1 MSNLIRVGSLVWFD
15 ANVGYLLPGK
25 VLSIAGKDVR
35 VQHELTGD
43 LHTVRGN
50 GIIPRQ
56 EVGVHGMD
64 DMIKM
69 DDLHVGSILYNIR
82 ERYRQDQIYTYI
94 GSILLAVNPYMQY
107 RIYGPDAVKRY
118 SRVSTASEP
127 PHIYAIANAAFQS
140 LLRTDHK
147 QAIVISGESGAGKTE
162 SARLLIEFLAAN
174 QADGSLVI
182 NQIVEATP
190 LLESFGNA
198 KTVKND
204 NSSRFGKYFEIYYDS
219 FGKICGG
226 RISEYLLERSR
237 IVGQAPGERNY
248 HIFYE
253 MMSGLT
259 DQQKQKF
266 GLTTVEEFAY
276 LNQGNATVIPHREED
291 AYFHQVLKAMDIL
304 GISGSEKEAIFKVLS
319 IVLHLGNVNFG
330 KTEASG
336 QEAAVI
342 LRQAQ
347 VTSVSQLLGVEMQ
360 QLDVSLTQKETTA
373 GGSPVRSPRT
383 RYQAIEARDALAK
396 QIYNHLFAWLIGKV
410 NSVIF
415 RGKLPLSIAVLD
427 IFGFENFETN
437 SFEQLC
443 INFANET
450 LQFFFNQFVFRMEQD
465 EYANEGIQWTSV
477 QFFDNQPRLD
487 LLAKPPHG
495 LIHIL
500 AEASGFPKADDYS
513 FLEKCHYHH
522 EQSKF
527 YGKPKTPKPEFAVI
541 HYAGTVWYKVAGFL
555 EKNRDGLR
563 PDLEDLIAR
572 SGNQFIQEL
581 FPELQSAELTT
592 QGLKLPSQPKNS
604 LRLPMGQKKKPT
616 VCGKFNESLIKLVV
630 AMKSCNPFF
639 VRCIKPNNT
648 KVPGLFETALVVEQL
663 RSFGIVETVKVRK
676 TGYPI
681 RYLYG
686 DFLKRYQ
693 CLSSKLDLSSPIL
706 TENVAR
712 VFSIIDRVQ
721 ADSYQFGRT
730 KVFLKESLHLSLED
744 ARMAKLN
751 RMAVVL
757 QARMRGYYLNS
768 KYLKMK
774 KAAIVIQSNTRR
786 MVQRKKFLKARKG
799 FILLQ
804 AIHRMKHQRQAFIK
818 IRNESR
824 NKKAVLQAVPPP
836 PTPPT
841 EEEVILRSP
850 HDLGESEKQIAVDVT
865 QLDIPAELA
874 LVFANIQGWSLA
886 HGNSVKE
893 KNGEIIKCDFA
904 KTKLPEDINEFPFSK
919 FAQEQFQSEH
929 QWRMVRSPI
938 RTSLLQVKYSDNVL
952 ATGLFQLV
960 MRFMD
965 DESIAGPKDFA
976 VGNYLVQMG
985 IFRAELRDE
994 MYSHVCNQTWGNHSD
1009 ASNERGWLLLALF
1022 LCCFAPS
1029 ARLYNHILKYASDHA
1044 FDGYKS
1050 YCQHKLLCWDING
1063 SPVSRC
1069 HPPSLLEWQAAKV
1082 RGNMAGECHLPDGER
1097 RTAELESCTTGEEF
1111 AGLILEDRGID
1122 NPKGWSVDLETTS
1135 WHSHLSGADYVLD
1148 LISELEYPPAFPLS
1162 QSSSLVTLKLGHDI
1176 AEGQLKTL
1184 SNLHTSQ
1191 PRGKNVAELANKFT
1205 FVERQQSAQVQRE
1218 DALSAA
1224 TTARLAQASQP
1235 KQVADGL
1242 VQRTRLGSA
1251 SSPGPVGQVF
1261 VPPPPPP
1268 PPAFMPPPPP
1278 PPPPV
1283 APPPSR
1289 LVLKEKRS
1297 GDVEKKKR
1305 DSGPQLSMAE
1315 VVAKAK
1321 KMRET
1326 RERVLSTDGSA
1337 SANQDTSDDPFES
1350 AMQARSVHLKSRR
1363 VEVQQTPRQEEESEL
1378 KREMRRK
1385 AKRASLAFVE
1395 NEKVTQITIE
1405 DGVFQAGYDRKPT
1418 RAFSSSTSSRETG
1431 DNDSLQSLENAER
1444 LESPK
1449 EVNDFVDS
1457 LFDPVLSQG
1466 VEGLSNTHALRGA
1479 LKGGGGVNQPS
1490 STTAANSL
1498 GSGTPITT
1506 TAVNGH
1512 PVSQGNGYLAGQP
1525 NGYPIAGQLGGYAIG
1540 PANGFPIGQANGFPA
1555 GQLGGFPVVSSTGN
1569 GYPGLTQATGFSGM
1583 LPVGMYYGLPQAN
1596 GPLLPSGN
1604 MDAAMLAAQQQ
1615 ILIERL
1621 IATQKQQEQLLQLAQ
1636 QRAQL
1641 EQMQL
1646 LLANAGQQPQSPTVQ
1661 TQATAAA
1668 LLQGLNSPPSTTST
1682 LSSSTVN
1689 GHEELPKKEPTIA
1702 VPLPPPEFSDLIA
1715 ENGLPIAP
1723 VLPPPSSLPSP
1734 PPVPTTQQ
1742 SFTASDAFP
1751 APPSSIVEPR
1761 SAVGVDSVDSP
1772 QRPELKRRSTDKVA
1786 LAVAALES
1794 KAEDVYSPGDTSP
1807 LKHAGEKFTFEAPA
1821 KERPGIQKRQSSA
1834 VGFVLLTD
1842 KQSNTVRHPR
1852 SSGPYLTYSNVKWK
1866 FNIRK
1871 EIFMAEE
1878 KVNNNLVQRL
1888 IFLQIVRDSYSHC
1901 CCKMSN
1907 DDCQRMQMLLQ
1918 KYNITPERP
1927 HSSSPVEGIVI
1938 EAARQLPLYFSRF
1951 FVVKGQNELPD
1962 VHFLAVSEHGLKLV
1976 KRDKISDE
1984 LEIVRSIPYSELV
1997 KTKAVKDKL
2006 TLTLAKDVKIV
2017 FLAERASEIKQLT
2030 DTYLRQLEMEVKY
2043 VRALYDHVSS
2053 DPALLTFKK
2062 GDVIKL
2068 VPKDGLK
2075 DGWVFG
2081 VFNNQGGYFPDEFV
2095 THIKED
2101 PQVPRPSGGLKKAA
2115 SAGSLLNLDPNMQ
2128 LETRSRTDSVKS
2140 EKSDENSGKYSMM
2153 EFAMKYFRF
2162 GREAVVRG
2170 EDGTIRGTVKVKGT
2184 LNRSSKA
2191 NHKKEKAAGWTWG
2204 GLAELVKYSRVPI
2217 QASLLMVE
2225 SPQLNKHAV
2234 ETFQLIM
2241 KFMWD
2246 LPLSKHQKET
2256 DVVFNL
2262 LKMCRDIQDLSD
2274 EVYCQLIKQVTSNK
2288 SLKPESCGR
2297 GWRLMIII
2305 TAYVKCS
2312 DHFEPYL
2319 VHFLQTTASDPKRE
2333 FHGAAA
2339 TCEMNLMKSFK
2350 YGGRKTPP
2358 SKDELN
2364 QLVQGRQTKRQV
2376 FLLPGCT
2383 RMLKV
2388 QTSSTGYDVI
2398 KEICCDMDLPSESH
2412 YKEYGLFTFMEGEN
2426 VMVPV
2431 KVTDYIMDVVGTM
2444 ERQGIKFS
2452 LCFRRVLW
2460 LQGLRL
2466 DNELLVSVIYYQVLP
2481 DFMAGYLLATHG
2493 RSFNDPQFQNQ
2504 IAELG
2509 ALQYR
2514 ARDETVLPS
2523 NLSEVETL
2531 IPRGVFQK
2539 LRPQQWTILI
2549 QDHFRSCHSLSPH
2562 QARRTFLETVTK
2574 WPYFGSTFFEVK
2586 NCSHPAVG
2594 GDCVLAVNRT
2604 GVHFLNHTTAQTLHS
2619 EPFMSIISTRLLISD
2634 KRRQFLDLKIGNQM
2648 MQKVTRMETTQAKE
2662 ISSLV
2667 YKYVEMYSSAKQ
2679 EGQGPAVVPRNNQ
2692 EATRA

>member
-1 MSNLIRVGSLVWFD
+1 MSSAVVKVGSLVWFYG
-15 ANVGYLLPGK
+15 NVGYLLPGK
-25 VLSIAGKDVR
+25 IVSFAGKDVR

-43 LHTVRGN
+43 LHVVRNN

-64 DMIKM
+64 DMTKM

-82 ERYRQDQIYTYI
+82 KRYRQDQIYTYI
-94 GSILLAVNPYMQY
+94 GSILVAVNPYMQY
-107 RIYGPDAVKRY
+107 GIYGPDAVRRY
-118 SRVSTASEP
+118 SAVSTTSQP
-127 PHIYAIANAAFQS
+127 PHIYAIGNAAYQS
-140 LLRTDHK
+140 LLRTEHK
-147 QAIVISGESGAGKTE
+147 QAIIISGESGAGKTE
-162 SARLLIEFLAAN
+162 STRLLVEFLAADN
-174 QADGSLVI
+174 QGDGSLVTK
-182 NQIVEATP
+182 QVVEATP

-204 NSSRFGKYFEIYYDS
+204 NSSRFGKYLEIYYDS
-219 FGKICGG
+219 FGKITGG

-253 MMSGLT
+253 MLSGLT

-266 GLTTVEEFAY
+266 NLTTADDFAY
-276 LNQGNATVIPHREED
+276 LNLGNASVIPQREED
-291 AYFHQVLKAMDIL
+291 AHFHQVLKAMDIL
-304 GISGSEKEAIFKVLS
+304 GLSGSEKEAIFKVLS
-319 IVLHLGNVNFG
+319 LILHLGNVNFG

-342 LRQAQ
+342 IGQLQFM
-347 VTSVSQLLGVEMQ
+347 TVSQLIGLEMQ
-360 QLDVSLTQKETTA
+360 QLVVPLTYKETTA
-373 GGSPVRSPRT
+373 GGSTIRSPRS
-383 RYQAIEARDALAK
+383 RDQAIDTRDALAK
-396 QIYNHLFAWLIGKV
+396 ELYSHLFAWLIGKV
-410 NSVIF
+410 NSTVF
-415 RGKLPLSIAVLD
+415 KGKQHLSIGVLD
-427 IFGFENFETN
+427 IFGFEDFERN

-465 EYANEGIQWTSV
+465 EYASEDIQWTGV

-487 LLAKPPHG
+487 LLAKPPYG

-500 AEASGFPKADDYS
+500 ADATGFPKADDYS
-513 FLEKCHYHH
+513 FLEKCHHHH
-522 EQSKF
+522 EQNKF
-527 YGKPKTPKPEFAVI
+527 YGKPKTPKPEFAVL

-581 FPELQSAELTT
+581 FPELQSAELTI
-592 QGLKLPSQPKNS
+592 QGLKLPSQPRNS
-604 LRLPMGQKKKPT
+604 LRMPMGPKKRPT

-630 AMKSCNPFF
+630 AMKSCNPLF

-648 KVPGLFETALVVEQL
+648 KVPGLFDTALVVEQL
-663 RSFGIVETVKVRK
+663 RYGGIVETVNIRK
-676 TGYPI
+676 AGYPI
-681 RYLYG
+681 RYTYA
-686 DFLKRYQ
+686 DFIKRYQ
-693 CLSSKLDLSSPIL
+693 YLSSKLDLSSANPR
-706 TENVAR
+706 ENVAR
-712 VFSIIDRVQ
+712 IFNIIDRIQ
-721 ADSYQFGRT
+721 ADSYQFGKT
-730 KVFLKESLHLSLED
+730 KIFMKENLHQSLED

-751 RMAVVL
+751 RMAVVI
-757 QARMRGYYLNS
+757 QARVRGYCVNS

-774 KAAIVIQSNTRR
+774 KSAIVIQSNTRR
-786 MVQRKKFLKARKG
+786 MIERKKFLKARKG

-804 AIHRMKHQRQAFIK
+804 AIHRMRRQRQAFIK

-824 NKKAVLQAVPPP
+824 RKTAEMQAVAP
-836 PTPPT
+836 PTPSQG
-841 EEEVILRSP
+841 EEAVVVKNT
-850 HDLGESEKQIAVDVT
+850 HDLAEIEKQNVADVT

-874 LVFANIQGWSLA
+874 LVFANIQGWSLV
-886 HGNSVKE
+886 HENSVKE
-893 KNGEIIKCDFA
+893 KNGEIIKHNFA
-904 KTKLPEDINEFPFSK
+904 KTQLPDDINQFPFSK
-919 FAQEQFQSEH
+919 FAQEHYQSEH
-929 QWRMVRSPI
+929 QWRMVRAPI

-965 DESIAGPKDFA
+965 DESISGPREF
-976 VGNYLVQMG
+976 VIGNYLAQMG
-985 IFRAELRDE
+985 IFRPELREE
-994 MYSHVCNQTWGNHSD
+994 MYCHVCNQTWGNHSD
-1009 ASNERGWLLLALF
+1009 VSNEKGWLLLALF
-1022 LCCFAPS
+1022 LCCFSPS
-1029 ARLYNHILKYASDHA
+1029 ARLYKHLLKYASDHA
-1044 FDGYKS
+1044 FNGYKS
-1050 YCQHKLLCWDING
+1050 YCQHKLLCWDM
-1063 SPVSRC
+1063 SDSDVPRS
-1069 HPPSLLEWQAAKV
+1069 HPPSLLEWKAAKV
-1082 RGNMAGECHLPDGER
+1082 KGNMAAECHFPDGER
-1097 RTAELESCTTGEEF
+1097 RTAEVESCTTGEQF
-1111 AGLILEDRGID
+1111 AGLILEDRGVD
-1122 NPKGWSVDLETTS
+1122 DPKGWSVDLECSS
-1135 WHSHLSGADYVLD
+1135 WHSSISGADYVLD
-1148 LISELEYPPAFPLS
+1148 LVSELEYPPAFPLS
-1162 QSSSLVTLKLGHDI
+1162 QSSSLLTIKPGHNVP
-1176 AEGQLKTL
+1176 ESQLQTL
-1184 SNLHTSQ
+1184 SNLHTSHA
-1191 PRGKNVAELANKFT
+1191 RGKNVAELAYRFT
-1205 FVERQQSAQVQRE
+1205 SAERQQASHVQRE

-1224 TTARLAQASQP
+1224 TSARLAQANQP
-1235 KQVADGL
+1235 RQVEDGL
-1242 VQRTRLGSA
+1242 VQRTRLGSGSA
-1251 SSPGPVGQVF
+1251 PPPVGQVF

-1283 APPPSR
+1283 APPPSGVILR
-1289 LVLKEKRS
+1289 GRPSKNE
-1297 GDVEKKKR
+1297 DKKKR

-1321 KMRET
+1321 KMREA
-1326 RERVLSTDGSA
+1326 RERVVSADSSA
-1337 SANQDTSDDPFES
+1337 SANQDVSEDPFES
-1350 AMQARSVHLKSRR
+1350 AMQSRTLQLKSRR
-1363 VEVQQTPRQEEESEL
+1363 VEIQQAPRKEEESEL
-1378 KREMRRK
+1378 MREMRRK
-1385 AKRASLAFVE
+1385 AKRASQAFVE
-1395 NEKVTQITIE
+1395 SEKVTHITIE
-1405 DGVFQAGYDRKPT
+1405 DGVFQPDYGRKPT
-1418 RAFSSSTSSRETG
+1418 RAFSSSSSSRDTG

-1457 LFDPVLSQG
+1457 LFDPVLSEG
-1466 VEGLSNTHALRGA
+1466 VEGLSNEYVLRGA

-1490 STTAANSL
+1490 STAASSMSTGTFTTAA
-1498 GSGTPITT
+1498 
-1506 TAVNGH
+1506 AMNGH
-1512 PVSQGNGYLAGQP
+1512 PTGGGNGHLAGQP
-1525 NGYPIAGQLGGYAIG
+1525 ISYPVGQVSGYPL
-1540 PANGFPIGQANGFPA
+1540 GQANGFPL
-1555 GQLGGFPVVSSTGN
+1555 GQLSGYPVVSSPGN
-1569 GYPGLTQATGFSGM
+1569 GYPGLSQATGLPGM
-1583 LPVGMYYGLPQAN
+1583 LPVGMYYGLPQTN
-1596 GPLLPSGN
+1596 GPMLPGSN

-1646 LLANAGQQPQSPTVQ
+1646 LLATAGQQPQTSSTVPTSASA
-1661 TQATAAA
+1661 ATS
-1668 LLQGLNSPPSTTST
+1668 LQGLYGSQSSLST
-1682 LSSSTVN
+1682 LSSSPVN
-1689 GHEELPKKEPTIA
+1689 GHVDVPNGESALV
-1702 VPLPPPEFSDLIA
+1702 VPLPPPEFSDSTSSLDRS
-1715 ENGLPIAP
+1715 PPAP
-1723 VLPPPSSLPSP
+1723 VLPPTSLLP
-1734 PPVPTTQQ
+1734 PPP
-1742 SFTASDAFP
+1742 P
-1751 APPSSIVEPR
+1751 PPSSQEQSHTGSEAFPPPPSPIVER
-1761 SAVGVDSVDSP
+1761 RVVAGADSVDGP

-1794 KAEDVYSPGDTSP
+1794 KADDVRSPGPMSP
-1807 LKHAGEKFTFEAPA
+1807 VKQGSENFNFDVPV
-1821 KERPGIQKRQSSA
+1821 KERPVIQKRQSSS
-1834 VGFVLLTD
+1834 VGFVLLSD
-1842 KQSNTVRHPR
+1842 KQNSTVRHPR
-1852 SSGPYLTYSNVKWK
+1852 STGPYLAYSNAKWK
-1866 FNIRK
+1866 LNIRK
-1871 EIFMAEE
+1871 EVFMAEE
-1878 KVNNNLVQRL
+1878 KLSNNLVQRL
-1888 IFLQIVRDSYSHC
+1888 IFLQIVRDSYSLC

-1907 DDCQRMQMLLQ
+1907 ADCQRMQILLQ

-1927 HSSSPVEGIVI
+1927 HSSFPVEGIVI

-1962 VHFLAVSEHGLKLV
+1962 VHFLAVSEHGVKFV
-1976 KRDKISDE
+1976 KREKITDE
-1984 LEIVRSIPYSELV
+1984 LEILRSIQYIELV
-1997 KTKAVKDKL
+1997 KLKAVKDKL
-2006 TLTLAKDVKIV
+2006 TLTLTKDIKVV
-2017 FLAERASEIKQLT
+2017 FHADRASEIKQLI
-2030 DTYLRQLEMEVKY
+2030 DTYLRQLGKEVKY
-2043 VRALYDHVSS
+2043 VRALYDHVSP
-2053 DPALLTFKK
+2053 DPSLLKFKK
-2062 GDVIKL
+2062 GDVIRI
-2068 VPKDGLK
+2068 VPKDDLQA
-2075 DGWVFG
+2075 GWVFG
-2081 VFNNQGGYFPDEFV
+2081 IFNNHGGYFPDEFV

-2101 PQVPRPSGGLKKAA
+2101 PHVVRPSGGMKKAA
-2115 SAGSLLNLDPNMQ
+2115 SAGSLLNLDPNMP
-2128 LETRSRTDSVKS
+2128 LETRSRTGSVKS
-2140 EKSDENSGKYSMM
+2140 TKSDKSDDNSGKYSMM

-2191 NHKKEKAAGWTWG
+2191 NHKKEKAAGWTWS
-2204 GLAELVKYSRVPI
+2204 GLAELVKYSRVPL
-2217 QASLLMVE
+2217 QASLLMFE
-2225 SPQLNKHAV
+2225 STQLNKLAV
-2234 ETFQLIM
+2234 ESFQLIM

-2246 LPLSKHQKET
+2246 LPLAKHQKET
-2256 DVVFNL
+2256 DLVFSL
-2262 LKMCRDIQDLSD
+2262 LKMCREFPELSD

-2288 SLKPESCGR
+2288 SQRPESSGR

-2319 VHFLQTTASDPKRE
+2319 VNFLQTTASDPKRE

-2339 TCEMNLMKSFK
+2339 TCEMNLMKTFK

-2358 SKDELN
+2358 SKDELS

-2398 KEICCDMDLPSESH
+2398 KEICCDMDLSSESH
-2412 YKEYGLFTFMEGEN
+2412 YTEYGLFTFIEGQN

-2431 KVTDYIMDVVGTM
+2431 QGTDYIMDVVSMM

-2481 DFMAGYLLATHG
+2481 DYMAGYLLATHG

-2514 ARDETVLPS
+2514 ARDETILPS
-2523 NLSEVETL
+2523 NLAEVETL
-2531 IPRGVFQK
+2531 IPRGVFEK

-2549 QDHFRSCHSLSPH
+2549 QDHFRSVHTLSPH
-2562 QARRTFLETVTK
+2562 QSRRTFLETVTK

-2604 GVHFLNHTTAQTLHS
+2604 GVHFLRRTTAQTLLS

-2634 KRRQFLDLKIGNQM
+2634 KKRQFLDLKIGNPM

-2662 ISSLV
+2662 ISSLI
-2667 YKYVEMYSSAKQ
+2667 YQYVALYSSAKQ
-2679 EGQGPAVVPRNNQ
+2679 EGQGLSVVLRNNQ
-2692 EATRA
+2692 EVSRT